1 MDKSEIDKKLEEIS
15 DKFMPE
21 EISEN
26 DKNEILSDLNLILES
41 DPTNTDALTWKALL
55 YQSSKD
61 YENAIAVYEE
71 ILKFNPDDK
80 NVKES
85 IKNCREFMQWELER
99 EKRYKEYS
107 KSNTDSNA
115 PDLLEKVSI
124 WHILIVKAIVIAIII
139 YVAFMPL
146 ISANY
151 DKKILKK
158 SNRVEQS
165 QTKYKVL
172 NEEKA
177 SKTTDF
183 IDLKINPMSDYDY
196 LSKKEIYNIRKKYVS
211 ESVFANPNYEPS
223 EEVFGQIVDGK
234 PWWGDIRCDE
244 MNYKGD
250 YHEHIEGN
258 SKVSIQMNNPNILV
272 GLSKPYMPW
281 NKPEYDEIY
290 GNFCTAEYS
299 RFIPYS
305 LKYNKKDNIFV
316 AIYKVPREFL
326 DFRYNIDGKSHR
338 FMMQLSGLNARD
350 FGYDYVWAFESNNIK
365 FRNTHEPNVED
376 EVQKFQNFIHLGG
389 SCKYKDGCNN
399 ISPMQIPLIIK
410 VTDLPAEINLKLWKK
425 YPSNKY
431 SKADIYYKII
441 FEEL

>member
-1 MDKSEIDKKLEEIS
+1 MDKSETEKKLEELSERIS
-15 DKFMPE
+15 PDGMSETDKQE
-21 EISEN
+21 VLAEL
-26 DKNEILSDLNLILES
+26 DAILNS
-41 DPTNTDALTWKALL
+41 DPQNVDAYLWKALI
-55 YQSSKD
+55 YQCNED
-61 YENAIAVYEE
+61 YKNAISMYEE
-71 ILKFNPDDK
+71 ILKIKPDDQTAK
-80 NVKES
+80 DS
-85 IKNCREFMQWELER
+85 IKDCTEFLQWDLER
-99 EKRYKEYS
+99 KERYKEYS
-107 KSNTDSNA
+107 KNGENNA

-139 YVAFMPL
+139 YMCFTPL

-158 SNRVEQS
+158 SNKIEQS
-165 QTKYKVL
+165 QTKYRVL
-172 NEEKA
+172 NEEKP
-177 SKTTDF
+177 SETSDF

-234 PWWGDIRCDE
+234 PWWGDIRCSE
-244 MNYKGD
+244 LNYKGD
-250 YHEHIEGN
+250 YHERIEGD
-258 SKVSIQMNNPNILV
+258 SKVSIQMNNPNVLV

-281 NKPEYDEIY
+281 SKPEDDEIY
-290 GNFCTAEYS
+290 GNYCTAEYS
-299 RFIPYS
+299 KFIPYS
-305 LKYNKKDNIFV
+305 LKYNKKDNLFIV
-316 AIYKVPREFL
+316 TYKVPKEFL

-365 FRNTHEPNVED
+365 FRNTGEPTVED

-389 SCKYKDGCNN
+389 SCSYKDGCNN
-399 ISPMQIPLIIK
+399 ISPMQIPLMIK

-425 YPSNKY
+425 YPANKY